1 MRCVNLTILA
11 VFLMAV
17 SLAGQSRIAFIDSDR
32 LRKEYKDF
40 LEAQRQ
46 YDKEVES
53 WQREAEQKRTELE
66 KLQDEYDRQSLLLSE
81 DKRKEMEMRI
91 RDKRKEYEEYLAS
104 IFGESGKA
112 VRRNAELTKP
122 LLDKINSVLQELATS
137 ERIDIILD
145 IGSGAVAY
153 GKPELDL
160 TDKLLEKLNKGK

>member
-1 MRCVNLTILA
+1 MFKVRLMILLVILA
-11 VFLMAV
+11 MSNLM
-17 SLAGQSRIAFIDSDR
+17 GQVRIAYIDSER

-46 YDKEVES
+46 YDKEVEA
-53 WQREAEQKRTELE
+53 WQKEAELKRSELD

-91 RDKRKEYEEYLAS
+91 KDKRKEYEEFLAS
-104 IFGESGKA
+104 LFGENGRA
-112 VRRNAELTKP
+112 MRRNAELTKP
-122 LLDKINSVLQELATS
+122 LLEKINAVLQEIATA